1 MVGLLNNPISQGLHA
16 LTLVLNLI
24 YTSLSLFTASLPFFS
39 HN

>member
-24 YTSLSLFTASLPFFS
+24 YTSLSLFHGFTAIFLS
-39 HN
+39 